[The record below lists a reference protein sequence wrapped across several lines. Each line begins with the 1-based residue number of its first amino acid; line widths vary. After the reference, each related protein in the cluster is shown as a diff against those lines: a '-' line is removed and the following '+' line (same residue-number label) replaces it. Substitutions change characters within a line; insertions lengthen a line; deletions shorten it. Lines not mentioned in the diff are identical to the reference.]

1 RPSSTPTRGQRCDAP
16 PIATS
21 RGSAATTTTGPEP
34 MTTTEIRVVTGVVLR
49 DNRGRVRRMRR
60 ASEATWGIP
69 GGGLEPG
76 ETWSEAA
83 LRECHEETGW
93 HARLEGVLGVYSDP
107 ATQCHQY
114 RSGERRQFVG
124 VVFLATPTVRTGS
137 GDGEATELRW

>member
-1 RPSSTPTRGQRCDAP
+1 
-16 PIATS
+16 
-21 RGSAATTTTGPEP
+21 

-49 DNRGRVRRMRR
+49 DNRGRVLLMRR
-60 ASEATWGIP
+60 ASEDTWGIP

-137 GDGEATELRW
+137 GDGEATELRWVTAIDLPGPIFGPDVPVLADALDPRTPRPVVS